1 MRGSRPAQGDPTGKQ
16 KELCRGM
23 VMLLLP
29 SRYGVLVVMG
39 RALVKCE
46 QSVCS
51 LAELGSEAALCF
63 WPPCMGKARSLETLS
78 LP

>member
-29 SRYGVLVVMG
+29 SRYGVLLMMG

-51 LAELGSEAALCF
+51 LAELGSEAASC
-63 WPPCMGKARSLETLS
+63 C
-78 LP
+78 

>member
-29 SRYGVLVVMG
+29 SRYGVLLMMG

-46 QSVCS
+46 QSVCRLEEPVQKQPHVVS
-51 LAELGSEAALCF
+51 HHAWGRHLA
-63 WPPCMGKARSLETLS
+63 
-78 LP
+78 